1 MDQLEEM
8 EDLFKQRC
16 LAVEFSSLSDLFF
29 SRQERQDRQVKALL
43 PKKGLRLRDSFA
55 ILAFLA
61 RDQVHPLR

>member
-29 SRQERQDRQVKALL
+29 SRQERQVKAQL
-43 PKKGLRLRDSFA
+43 PNKGLRTRYAFG
-55 ILAFLA
+55 IVAFLA

>member
-8 EDLFKQRC
+8 EDLFKQHC

-43 PKKGLRLRDSFA
+43 LKKGLRLRDAFA